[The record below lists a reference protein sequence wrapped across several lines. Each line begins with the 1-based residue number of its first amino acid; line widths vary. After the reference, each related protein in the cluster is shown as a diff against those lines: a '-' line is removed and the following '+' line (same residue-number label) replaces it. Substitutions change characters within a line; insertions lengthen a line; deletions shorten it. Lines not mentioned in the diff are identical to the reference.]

1 MSEIE
6 SRQER
11 KYFRHDIQGL
21 RGIAVLAVVVY
32 HADLYLPGGFV
43 GVDLFFVVSG
53 FVVSRLILDE
63 MERDGSF
70 SLINFFSRRIRRLIP
85 VLTLVN
91 IVSLLGTYLVLSP
104 FGERQQAAATAES
117 SAFFAANFNL
127 LLDNSYISLVDN
139 PFRHLW

>member
-53 FVVSRLILDE
+53 FVV
-63 MERDGSF
+63 
-70 SLINFFSRRIRRLIP
+70 
-85 VLTLVN
+85 
-91 IVSLLGTYLVLSP
+91 
-104 FGERQQAAATAES
+104 
-117 SAFFAANFNL
+117 
-127 LLDNSYISLVDN
+127 
-139 PFRHLW
+139 

>member
-63 MERDGSF
+63 M
-70 SLINFFSRRIRRLIP
+70 
-85 VLTLVN
+85 
-91 IVSLLGTYLVLSP
+91 
-104 FGERQQAAATAES
+104 
-117 SAFFAANFNL
+117 
-127 LLDNSYISLVDN
+127 
-139 PFRHLW
+139 